1 MLSKIGEKLLDFL
14 GEKQFDNC
22 RSHYLSEI
30 SDFLAKYPKIAD
42 LFPYETFDE
51 KYRLFFNSDSVGF
64 VLETPTL
71 VGASEEMQ
79 KEVDGLFQNTL
90 PEGSS
95 LQVVLWADPY
105 IEELCDQWKEMRKSD
120 MMRNLAERRTA
131 YLKQMA
137 FHSPHSPYCLRNF
150 RCFIAYSQKNL
161 GTNPVILESIVQLQN
176 QLKTTLE
183 MLGLPVFVWG
193 AAELINTVSRI
204 LNMDMNNLKPF
215 QRRWDQKI
223 KISNQLQNPE
233 TNLMVNQKDLSLRL
247 GDIKVRT
254 YQAVQSP
261 HIWSLHAMGQ
271 LIGDDDRDN
280 AQIPCPFMIHYGI
293 HIPKQDKPK
302 AKVIAKATY
311 VERQANSPLGK
322 FLPSIVEEAEELT
335 FIRQMLGKGERIF
348 QTQLNV
354 ILFAKEETM
363 PIAEQILLNLFRSKE
378 WRLQANNLLHLPM
391 FIGSFPMMWSEDRVK
406 SLLYFKK
413 MKTTLSTE
421 AANLLPLQGEWRG
434 TSTPGMI
441 FGGRRGQVMTWYP
454 FDNNA
459 GNYNVCV
466 VGRSGSGKSVFM
478 QELMTT
484 TLGLGGKVF
493 VLDVGR
499 SFEKTCFLLGGQFIE
514 FKTKSALCLNPFSTL
529 PPNDSEAAQDGL
541 SMLKPVL
548 MLMAAPTRGV
558 DDMEA
563 ALLEQAMLETWKNL
577 KNNSTITDIAQF
589 LLKHED
595 KKAQDLGTMLFP
607 YTIDGAYGKFFNG
620 PSTVN
625 LENNLVV
632 IELEELK
639 ERKDLQSVVVQM
651 MIINITNRMF
661 LGDRQTPFNIV
672 FDEAWDLLRGGQ
684 GGVFI
689 ETLARRLRKYNGSLV
704 VGTQS
709 INDFFVNAGAQA
721 AFDNSDWMCLLS
733 QKTESIE
740 QLKKTNR
747 ISLTPMMESQL
758 KSVKTKQGQY
768 AEVMIYGSS
777 GYAIGRLLLDPYSQ
791 LLYSTK
797 AKDYALVQSLRE
809 QGLTLQQALEHILAN
824 KESQR

>member
-1 MLSKIGEKLLDFL
+1 MGLL
-14 GEKQFDNC
+14 GEKQFDSC
-22 RSHYLSEI
+22 RSHYLEEI
-30 SDFLAKYPKIAD
+30 SKFLEKYPRITD

-51 KYRLFFNSDSVGF
+51 KHRLFFNGDSVGF

-90 PEGSS
+90 PEQSS
-95 LQVVLWADPY
+95 LQVILWADPY
-105 IEELCDQWKEMRKSD
+105 IEELCDQWKGVRKSE
-120 MMRNLAERRTA
+120 MMKNLAERRTS

-137 FHSPHSPYCLRNF
+137 FHSPYSPYCLRNF
-150 RCFIAYSQKNL
+150 RCFLSYSQKNV
-161 GTNPVILESIVQLQN
+161 GTNPVILESIMQLQN

-193 AAELINTVSRI
+193 ATELINTVSRI
-204 LNMDMNNLKPF
+204 LNMDANNLNPF
-215 QRRWDQKI
+215 TRRWDQSQ
-223 KISNQLQNPE
+223 KISSQLQNPE
-233 TNLMVNQKDLSLRL
+233 TNLLVNQKDLSLQF
-247 GDIKVRT
+247 GAIKVRT
-254 YQAVQSP
+254 YQAIQSP
-261 HIWSLHAMGQ
+261 QIWSLHAMGQ
-271 LIGDDDRDN
+271 LIGDEDRDN
-280 AQIPCPFMIHYGI
+280 AQIPCPFIIHYGI
-293 HIPKQDKPK
+293 HIPKQEKPK

-322 FLPSIVEEAEELT
+322 FLPAIQEEAEELK
-335 FIRQMLGKGERIF
+335 FIRQMIGKGERIF

-363 PIAEQILLNLFRSKE
+363 PMAEQILLNLYRSKE
-378 WRLQANNLLHLPM
+378 WQLQANNLLHLPI
-391 FIGSFPMMWSEDRVK
+391 FIGSFPMMWSEDRIK

-434 TSTPGMI
+434 TPTPGMI
-441 FGGRRGQVMTWYP
+441 FGGRRGQIMTWYP
-454 FDNNA
+454 FDNNT

-514 FKTKSALCLNPFSTL
+514 FKTKTALCLNPFSTL
-529 PPNDSEAAQDGL
+529 PVNDSDAAQDGL

-563 ALLEQAMLETWKNL
+563 ALLEQAMLETWKNH
-577 KNNSTITDIAQF
+577 KNNSTISDIAKF
-589 LLKHED
+589 LLNHED

-607 YTIDGAYGKFFNG
+607 YTEQGAYGKFFNG

-625 LENNLVV
+625 LENTLVV

-672 FDEAWDLLRGGQ
+672 FDEAWDLLRGSQ

-709 INDFFVNAGAQA
+709 INDFFVNTGAQA

-740 QLKKTNR
+740 QLKKSNR
-747 ISLTPMMESQL
+747 ISLTPLMETQL

-797 AKDYALVQSLRE
+797 AKDYAMVQSLRE
-809 QGLTLQQALEHILAN
+809 KGFTLQQALEHIL
-824 KESQR
+824 ETRST

>member
-1 MLSKIGEKLLDFL
+1 MLAKLGEKLLNMF
-14 GEKQFDNC
+14 GEKPFDGC
-22 RSHYLSEI
+22 QSHYLDEMAQ
-30 SDFLAKYPKIAD
+30 FLAKYPKITD
-42 LFPYETFDE
+42 LLPYETYDD
-51 KYRLFFNSDSVGF
+51 KHRLFFNKDSIGF

-79 KEVDGLFQNTL
+79 KEIDGLFQNTL
-90 PEGSS
+90 PELSS
-95 LQVVLWADPY
+95 LQVILWADPY
-105 IEELCDQWKEMRKSD
+105 IEELSEQWRDARKSEL
-120 MMRNLAERRTA
+120 MKNMAERRSS
-131 YLKQMA
+131 YLKRMS
-137 FHSPHSPYCLRNF
+137 FHSPYSPYCLRNY
-150 RCFIAYSQKNL
+150 RCFLAYSQKNL
-161 GTNPVILESIVQLQN
+161 GTNPVVLEEVLQLQN

-183 MLGLPVFVWG
+183 MLGLPVVVWG
-193 AAELINTVSRI
+193 PEDLINTLSRI
-204 LNMDMNNLKPF
+204 LNMDPNNLKPF
-215 QRRWDQKI
+215 HRRWDQTQKI
-223 KISNQLQNPE
+223 ANQLGCPE
-233 TNLMVNQKDLSLRL
+233 TNLVINQKDLSLRF
-247 GDIKVRT
+247 GAIKIRS

-261 HIWSLHAMGQ
+261 RIWSLHAMGQ
-271 LIGDDDRDN
+271 LIGDEERDN
-280 AQIPCPFMIHYGI
+280 AQIPCPFIIHYGI

-322 FLPSIVEEAEELT
+322 FLPAIQEEAEELK
-335 FIRQMLGKGERIF
+335 FIRQMIGKGERIF

-354 ILFAKEETM
+354 ILFANEETM
-363 PIAEQILLNLFRSKE
+363 PMAEQILLNLYRSKE
-378 WRLQANNLLHLPM
+378 WQLQANNLLHLPI

-421 AANLLPLQGEWRG
+421 SANLLPLQGEWRG
-434 TSTPGMI
+434 THTPGMI
-441 FGGRRGQVMTWYP
+441 FGGRRGQIMTWYP

-478 QELMTT
+478 QELMTS

-514 FKTKSALCLNPFSTL
+514 FKTKTPLCLNPFSTL
-529 PPNDSEAAQDGL
+529 PINDNDAAQDAL

-563 ALLEQAMLETWKNL
+563 ALLEQAMLETWKCH
-577 KNNSTITDIAQF
+577 KNNSTITDIAQY

-607 YTIDGAYGKFFNG
+607 YTEQGVYGKFFNG

-625 LENNLVV
+625 LENVLVV

-639 ERKDLQSVVVQM
+639 ERKDLQSVIVQM

-661 LGDRQTPFNIV
+661 LGDRETPFNIV
-672 FDEAWDLLRGGQ
+672 FDEAWDLLRGSQ
-684 GGVFI
+684 SGVFI

-709 INDFFVNAGAQA
+709 INDFFVNPGAQA

-733 QKTESIE
+733 QKSESIE
-740 QLKKTNR
+740 QLKKSNR
-747 ISLTPMMESQL
+747 ISLTPLMESQL

-797 AKDYALVQSLRE
+797 AKDYAMVQSLRE
-809 QGLTLQQALEHILAN
+809 KGFTIQQALEHIL
-824 KESQR
+824 EQRSTL

>member
-105 IEELCDQWKEMRKSD
+105 IEELCNQWKEMRKSD

-740 QLKKTNR
+740 QLKKT
-747 ISLTPMMESQL
+747 
-758 KSVKTKQGQY
+758 
-768 AEVMIYGSS
+768 
-777 GYAIGRLLLDPYSQ
+777 
-791 LLYSTK
+791 
-797 AKDYALVQSLRE
+797 
-809 QGLTLQQALEHILAN
+809 
-824 KESQR
+824 

>member
-1 MLSKIGEKLLDFL
+1 MLAKLGEKLLNMF
-14 GEKQFDNC
+14 GEKPFDGC
-22 RSHYLSEI
+22 QSHYLEEMAE
-30 SDFLAKYPKIAD
+30 FLAKYPKITD
-42 LFPYETFDE
+42 LLPYETYDE
-51 KYRLFFNSDSVGF
+51 KYRLFFNKDSIGF

-79 KEVDGLFQNTL
+79 KEIDGLFQNTL
-90 PEGSS
+90 PELSS
-95 LQVVLWADPY
+95 LQVILWADPY
-105 IEELCDQWKEMRKSD
+105 IEELSEQWRDARKSEL
-120 MMRNLAERRTA
+120 MKNMAERRSS
-131 YLKQMA
+131 YLKRMS
-137 FHSPHSPYCLRNF
+137 FHSPYSPYCLRNY
-150 RCFIAYSQKNL
+150 RCFLAYSQKNL
-161 GTNPVILESIVQLQN
+161 GTNPVVLEEVLQLQN

-183 MLGLPVFVWG
+183 MLGLPVIVWQPSD
-193 AAELINTVSRI
+193 LINTISRI
-204 LNMDMNNLKPF
+204 LNMDPNNLKPF
-215 QRRWDQKI
+215 NRRWDQTQKI
-223 KISNQLQNPE
+223 ANQLSCPE
-233 TNLMVNQKDLSLRL
+233 TNLIINQKDLSLRF
-247 GDIKVRT
+247 GEVKIRT

-261 HIWSLHAMGQ
+261 RIWSLHAMGQ
-271 LIGDDDRDN
+271 LIGDEERDN
-280 AQIPCPFMIHYGI
+280 AQIPCPFIIHYGI
-293 HIPKQDKPK
+293 HIPKQEKPK

-322 FLPSIVEEAEELT
+322 FLPAIQEEAEELK
-335 FIRQMLGKGERIF
+335 FIRQMIGKGERIF

-354 ILFAKEETM
+354 ILFANEETM
-363 PIAEQILLNLFRSKE
+363 PMAEQILLNLYRSKE
-378 WRLQANNLLHLPM
+378 WQLQANNLLHLPI

-421 AANLLPLQGEWRG
+421 SANLLPLQGEWRG
-434 TSTPGMI
+434 THTPGMI
-441 FGGRRGQVMTWYP
+441 FGGRRGQIMTWYP

-478 QELMTT
+478 QELMTS

-514 FKTKSALCLNPFSTL
+514 FKTKTPLCLNPFSTL
-529 PPNDSEAAQDGL
+529 PINDNDAAQDAL

-563 ALLEQAMLETWKNL
+563 ALLEQAMLETWKCH
-577 KNNSTITDIAQF
+577 KNNSTITDIAQY

-607 YTIDGAYGKFFNG
+607 YTEQGVYGKFFNG

-625 LENNLVV
+625 LENVLVV

-639 ERKDLQSVVVQM
+639 ERKDLQSVIVQM

-661 LGDRQTPFNIV
+661 LGDRETPFNIV
-672 FDEAWDLLRGGQ
+672 FDEAWDLLRGSQ
-684 GGVFI
+684 SGVFI

-733 QKTESIE
+733 QKSESIE
-740 QLKKTNR
+740 QLKKSNR
-747 ISLTPMMESQL
+747 ISLTPLMESQL

-797 AKDYALVQSLRE
+797 AKDYAMVQSLRE
-809 QGLTLQQALEHILAN
+809 KGFTIQQALEHIL
-824 KESQR
+824 EQRSTL